1 MTYSE
6 VHIKK
11 NSDGKVTS
19 GYVNL
24 QRGKMWEE
32 RVVDM
37 EKVVVVKRRR
47 AEHKETKLKGT
58 GSFIRINVFLM
69 DLDEYNDNDSFVLLR
84 SKLRYLLN
92 RPFMVIPYT
101 VNTDV
106 KLKGEE
112 TTAYL
117 ETSHGNSTC

>member
-1 MTYSE
+1 
-6 VHIKK
+6 
-11 NSDGKVTS
+11 
-19 GYVNL
+19 
-24 QRGKMWEE
+24 MWEE

-69 DLDEYNDNDSFVLLR
+69 DLDEYNDSFVLLR